1 MSVRSIALWLLQFYL
16 LTLFARLILDYV
28 RIFAPSWRPRN
39 IMLGVADIVYRLT
52 DPPLKFIRRFVP
64 PLRLGPVSLDIS
76 FIVLYF
82 FLSAV
87 VGRLIN
93 LLP

>member
-1 MSVRSIALWLLQFYL
+1 MSVRSIFLWVLQLYL

-28 RIFAPSWRPRN
+28 RIFSPSWRPRG
-39 IMLGVADIVYRLT
+39 IFLAAADLVFRLT
-52 DPPLKFIRRFVP
+52 DPPLKFIGRFVP
-64 PLRLGPVSLDIS
+64 PLRLGAIAFDMS

-82 FLSAV
+82 FLSQV

>member
-1 MSVRSIALWLLQFYL
+1 MSVRSIFLWLLQFYL
-16 LTLFARLILDYV
+16 LALFARLILDYV
-28 RIFAPSWRPRN
+28 RIFSPSWRPRG
-39 IMLGVADIVYRLT
+39 IVLAVADLVYRLT
-52 DPPLKFIRRFVP
+52 DKPLALIRRFVP

-76 FIVLYF
+76 FIVFYF
-82 FLSAV
+82 FLSQV